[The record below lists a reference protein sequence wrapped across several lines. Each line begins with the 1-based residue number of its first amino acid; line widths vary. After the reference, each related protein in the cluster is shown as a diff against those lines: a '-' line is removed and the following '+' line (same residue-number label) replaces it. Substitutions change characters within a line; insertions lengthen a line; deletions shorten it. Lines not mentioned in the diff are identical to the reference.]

1 VILTVRLAA
10 EGGRWQLADEE
21 RASLFAAGLGNL
33 SAIDVELRSPL
44 LPKLARDA
52 RAQGTTII
60 VSHHDFDRTPDY
72 ETLSAI
78 VTRAATHRGVVKI
91 ATMIQREEDVATLRQ
106 LLARKW
112 PVPLCVIGMGARGAA
127 TRVEFAKLGS
137 CLTYGYLDAPSAPG
151 QPSAAE
157 LVALMRS
164 QHDPS

>member
-1 VILTVRLAA
+1 
-10 EGGRWQLADEE
+10 
-21 RASLFAAGLGNL
+21 
-33 SAIDVELRSPL
+33 
-44 LPKLARDA
+44 
-52 RAQGTTII
+52 
-60 VSHHDFDRTPDY
+60 
-72 ETLSAI
+72 
-78 VTRAATHRGVVKI
+78 
-91 ATMIQREEDVATLRQ
+91 MIQREEDVATLRQ

-164 QHDPS
+164 QRNPS